1 MGTGSS
7 RVWNTAYVG
16 GGEVGKWG
24 WGTGRDY
31 RETRRNRERRKLG
44 NPGVEEVGGWVGGGG
59 GGGGVVE
66 VAERSAVVGER
77 KGRKGWQRGGNNET
91 PY

>member
-1 MGTGSS
+1 MEYGIRGG
-7 RVWNTAYVG
+7 VG
-16 GGEVGKWG
+16 VGKWG

-44 NPGVEEVGGWVGGGG
+44 NPGVEEVGGWVGVVVVERGGG
-59 GGGGVVE
+59 LVE